1 MQSDVEPLTLS
12 KWPFYLGDALLVAT
26 ALAIAILG
34 DWQLS
39 DWQVGSCV
47 MAVALGAGV
56 FVLPFVVEYYMRVGE
71 VREGRSADMRQLQK
85 HLDHAASLLAAFDKR
100 LEVLESPSGAAPQ
113 INEARFAGLEQK
125 LALIESFRSEQSAT
139 LDALQQEVQALG
151 ARFELSSK
159 DDGLADLKANVDEL
173 KVRLGQLG
181 EPDAGVDARLNK
193 LEAALTKKPPAPEPA
208 EELPVRALRKRRQAD
223 ARLMDR
229 AIKEKPDSASS
240 AVSRIIHSKNRR
252 AAVSAKTVKVKVATA
267 TASDVI
273 EPDSVEEPVEIAA
286 TREPTVLQT
295 PLEEVE
301 VSLGAEKVEGEAL
314 LQSEPIEELPPE
326 SAQPAV
332 GKQEPALEDVVK
344 APVEPSESADFFG
357 EVATPASR
365 PSRTKKND
373 AVLTV
378 NILIGIGNRPY
389 LRGSG
394 GGLSWAKGIPMDFE
408 EIGKW
413 RWIAPAD
420 VGEALELQVYR
431 NDEDADRTGKHVLEP
446 GQRLEVE
453 PIF

>member
-1 MQSDVEPLTLS
+1 MQSDDEPLTLS

-47 MAVALGAGV
+47 IAVALGAGV

-85 HLDHAASLLAAFDKR
+85 YLDHAASLLAAFDKR

-151 ARFELSSK
+151 ARFELSAK

-181 EPDAGVDARLNK
+181 EPDAGVDARFNM
-193 LEAALTKKPPAPEPA
+193 LEAALTKTPPAPEPV

-240 AVSRIIHSKNRR
+240 AVSRIIHSKDRR
-252 AAVSAKTVKVKVATA
+252 AAVSAKTVKVKVKAATA
-267 TASDVI
+267 RAPDVI
-273 EPDSVEEPVEIAA
+273 EPESVEEPVEE
-286 TREPTVLQT
+286 T
-295 PLEEVE
+295 
-301 VSLGAEKVEGEAL
+301 
-314 LQSEPIEELPPE
+314 PPE

-378 NILIGIGNRPY
+378 NILIGIGNKPY

-394 GGLSWAKGIPMDFE
+394 GGLNWAKGIPMDFE

-431 NDEDADRTGKHVLEP
+431 NDEDADRTGRHVLEP
-446 GQRLEVE
+446 GQMLEVE
-453 PIF
+453 PVF